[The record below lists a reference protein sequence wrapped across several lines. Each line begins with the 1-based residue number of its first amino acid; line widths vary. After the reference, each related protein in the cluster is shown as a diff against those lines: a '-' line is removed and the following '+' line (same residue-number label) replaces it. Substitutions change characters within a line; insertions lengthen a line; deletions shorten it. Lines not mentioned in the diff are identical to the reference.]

1 MTGETRRAMTLEE
14 AMAENGK
21 LEEELRKLILKI
33 ARLERALAFAE
44 ERGDLARVA
53 PRGSVPCESRV
64 AGC

>member
-1 MTGETRRAMTLEE
+1 MTLEE

-33 ARLERALAFAE
+33 ARLERDLAFAE
-44 ERGDLARVA
+44 GRGDLNRLA
-53 PRGSVPCESRV
+53 PRRSVPCESRA